1 MPELLLETATGIA
14 TGIAIGYH
22 LGLDRG
28 AKRLL
33 ALIDEFR
40 RQSDD
45 TVEES

>member
-1 MPELLLETATGIA
+1 MPEILIAAA

-33 ALIDEFR
+33 ALIDAYR
-40 RQSDD
+40 RQADD
-45 TVEES
+45 TVEEP